1 MLVARRHCAPYA
13 ASLYLLSTRS
23 SVRTEPR
30 PSHVTDTPEP
40 PENMDEMGPTPPGPG
55 GPSIDIAA
63 EMKTSFIDYAMSVI
77 ISRAIPD
84 LRDGLKPVHRRILFA
99 MHETGNTHDKPYRK
113 SARPVGDVM
122 GQYHPHGDSAIYDA
136 LVRMAQSFSMSLP
149 LLDGQGNFGSMDG
162 DNPAAMRYT
171 EVRMAPPAQ
180 YMLADIDKD
189 TVDFQDNYDGKQQEP
204 SVLPARFPNML
215 VNGAAGIAVGMATNI
230 PPHNLGEVI
239 DGTIL
244 LIDNPEATIDELHE
258 RIKGPD
264 FPTGGTVYGLN
275 AVREFYQTGRG
286 KIKVRGKAEI
296 EEDDNGK
303 ARIIITEIPYALNKT
318 LLIQKMVHLVRDKKL
333 EGISDIRDESGK
345 EGIRLVIELKRNAVP
360 NVLLNNIYKHT
371 QMESTFGGIMLAIDK
386 GKPRVMNL
394 KESLQ
399 CFIDH
404 RFEVITRR
412 TQFDLDKAKA
422 RAHILEG
429 YLLAMDNMDEVV
441 RIIRDSKN
449 REEAQERLIE
459 KFAFSEIQAKA
470 ILDMRLYQLTGLE
483 RDKIEAEYA
492 ELMKLIEYLEDLLA
506 HPEKIYGV
514 IKDDLEQ
521 IRAKYG
527 DIRRTELSID
537 EGEIDIEDL
546 IADEPCVITLSN
558 TGYIKRVPTDTYRQQ
573 RRGGKG
579 VVGMGTKDEDFVE
592 HIFSAS
598 THDYLLCFTEAGR
611 MYWLKA
617 YYVPE
622 GTRQSRGRSLA
633 NVLQMAQDER
643 LAAILCVRELDD
655 DSHNLIMATRK
666 GVVKKTILSAYK
678 NVRVAGINAINID
691 EDDQLI
697 GVKLTNGDDQII
709 LSMRNGKA
717 IRFNEKDARAM
728 GRVARGVRG
737 VRLEGDDE
745 VVTVEIVDNE
755 ATMMAITENGYG
767 KRTSFDE
774 YRTQTRGGK
783 GIISI
788 QTTERNGKVVSAHAV
803 TDDHRLMLISE
814 AGQMICIGASDLRV
828 IGRNTQGVRLFNLK
842 EGDKLV
848 SAAVLAPEEELPVV
862 PEGTEGETPVA
873 EADAP
878 SDHTAEAESEDK
890 VDE

>member
-1 MLVARRHCAPYA
+1 M
-13 ASLYLLSTRS
+13 
-23 SVRTEPR
+23 
-30 PSHVTDTPEP
+30 
-40 PENMDEMGPTPPGPG
+40 ENSNERIDLINIEDEMQR
-55 GPSIDIAA
+55 AY
-63 EMKTSFIDYAMSVI
+63 IDYSMSVI
-77 ISRAIPD
+77 VGRALPD
-84 LRDGLKPVHRRILFA
+84 ARDGLKPGNRRILYA
-99 MHETGNTHDKPYRK
+99 MKERGWTHNKAYVKCAKVVGEVIGN
-113 SARPVGDVM
+113 
-122 GQYHPHGDSAIYDA
+122 YHPHGDTAVYDTM
-136 LVRMAQSFSMSLP
+136 VRMAQDFAMRGMLI
-149 LLDGQGNFGSMDG
+149 DGQGNFGSIDG
-162 DNPAAMRYT
+162 DRAAAYRYT
-171 EVRMAPPAQ
+171 ECRLRPLAEE
-180 YMLADIDKD
+180 MLADIDKE
-189 TVDFQDNYDGKQQEP
+189 TVDMRPNFDESLMEP
-204 SVLPARFPNML
+204 SVLPARVPNLL
-215 VNGAAGIAVGMATNI
+215 VNGSTGIAVGMATNI

-239 DGTIL
+239 DGTIC
-244 LIDNPEATIDELHE
+244 LIDNPDATIDELHE
-258 RIKGPD
+258 LIKGPD

-296 EEDDNGK
+296 EEDDSGK

-394 KESLQ
+394 KETLQ

-404 RFEVITRR
+404 RFDVITRR
-412 TQFDLDKAKA
+412 TEFDLEKARA

-449 REEAQERLIE
+449 REEAQDRLMA
-459 KFAFSEIQAKA
+459 KFGFSEIQAKA

-492 ELMKLIEYLEDLLA
+492 ELKKLMEYLEDLLA

-514 IKDDLEQ
+514 IKEDLEQ

-527 DIRRTELSID
+527 DVRRTDLSID

-579 VVGMGTKDEDFVE
+579 VVGMSTKDEDFVE
-592 HIFSAS
+592 HVFSAS

-633 NVLQMAQDER
+633 NVLQMAQDEK

-655 DSHNLIMATRK
+655 DTHNLIMATKK

-697 GVKLTNGDDQII
+697 GVKLTNGEDEII

-717 IRFNEKDARAM
+717 IRFKEQDARPM

-745 VVTVEIVDNE
+745 VVTVEIVDTA

-774 YRTQTRGGK
+774 YRTQSRGGK

-803 TDDHRLMLISE
+803 TDEHRIMLISE
-814 AGQMICIGASDLRV
+814 GGQMICIGASDLRI

-848 SAAVLAPEEELPVV
+848 SAAILEPEEED
-862 PEGTEGETPVA
+862 EGDSADGETPVA
-873 EADAP
+873 VPGAEEPADE
-878 SDHTAEAESEDK
+878 TSE
-890 VDE
+890 

>member
-1 MLVARRHCAPYA
+1 M
-13 ASLYLLSTRS
+13 
-23 SVRTEPR
+23 
-30 PSHVTDTPEP
+30 
-40 PENMDEMGPTPPGPG
+40 ENINERIDLINIEDEMQR
-55 GPSIDIAA
+55 AY
-63 EMKTSFIDYAMSVI
+63 IDYSMSVI
-77 ISRAIPD
+77 VGRALPD
-84 LRDGLKPVHRRILFA
+84 ARDGLKPGNRRILYA
-99 MHETGNTHDKPYRK
+99 MKERGWTHNKAYVKCAKVVGEVIGN
-113 SARPVGDVM
+113 
-122 GQYHPHGDSAIYDA
+122 YHPHGDSAVYDTM
-136 LVRMAQSFSMSLP
+136 VRMAQEWAMRGMLIE
-149 LLDGQGNFGSMDG
+149 GQGNFGSIDG
-162 DNPAAMRYT
+162 DRAAAYRYT
-171 EVRMAPPAQ
+171 ECRLRPLAEE
-180 YMLADIDKD
+180 MLADIDKD
-189 TVDFQDNYDGKQQEP
+189 TVDMRPNFDESLMEP
-204 SVLPARFPNML
+204 SVLPARVPNLL
-215 VNGAAGIAVGMATNI
+215 VNGSTGIAVGMATNI

-244 LIDNPEATIDELHE
+244 LIDNPEATIDELHDL
-258 RIKGPD
+258 IKGPD

-296 EEDDNGK
+296 EEDDSGK

-360 NVLLNNIYKHT
+360 NVLLNNIYKQT

-394 KESLQ
+394 KETLQ

-412 TQFDLDKAKA
+412 TQFDLDKANA

-449 REEAQERLIE
+449 RDEAQSRLMA
-459 KFAFSEIQAKA
+459 KFGFSEIQAKA

-492 ELMKLIEYLEDLLA
+492 ELKKLIEYLEDLLA
-506 HPEKIYGV
+506 HPEKIFGV
-514 IKDDLEQ
+514 MKEDLEL

-527 DIRRTELSID
+527 EPRKTDLSID

-579 VVGMGTKDEDFVE
+579 VVGMNTKDEDFVE
-592 HIFSAS
+592 HVFTAS

-633 NVLQMAQDER
+633 NVLQMAQDEK

-655 DSHNLIMATRK
+655 DAHNLIMATK
-666 GVVKKTILSAYK
+666 QGVVKKTVLSAYK

-691 EDDQLI
+691 DDDQLI
-697 GVKLTNGDDQII
+697 GVKLTNGEDEII
-709 LSMRNGKA
+709 LSMKNGKA
-717 IRFNEKDARAM
+717 IRFREQDARPM

-745 VVTVEIVDNE
+745 VVTVEIVNNE

-774 YRTQTRGGK
+774 YRLQSRGGK

-803 TDDHRLMLISE
+803 TDEHRLMLISE
-814 AGQMICIGASDLRV
+814 GGQMICIGASDLRV
-828 IGRNTQGVRLFNLK
+828 IGRNTQGVRLFNLR

-848 SAAVLAPEEELPVV
+848 SAAILDPEEETAEAQEV
-862 PEGTEGETPVA
+862 PEGEVVEGVELEAPAAEETTEE
-873 EADAP
+873 
-878 SDHTAEAESEDK
+878 
-890 VDE
+890 

>member
-1 MLVARRHCAPYA
+1 M
-13 ASLYLLSTRS
+13 
-23 SVRTEPR
+23 
-30 PSHVTDTPEP
+30 
-40 PENMDEMGPTPPGPG
+40 ENTNERIDLINIEDEMQR
-55 GPSIDIAA
+55 AY
-63 EMKTSFIDYAMSVI
+63 IDYSMSVI
-77 ISRAIPD
+77 VGRALPD
-84 LRDGLKPVHRRILFA
+84 VRDGMKPGNRRILYA
-99 MHETGNTHDKPYRK
+99 MKERGWTHNKAYVKCAKVVGEVIGN
-113 SARPVGDVM
+113 
-122 GQYHPHGDSAIYDA
+122 YHPHGDTAVYDTM
-136 LVRMAQSFSMSLP
+136 VRMAQDFAMRGMLI
-149 LLDGQGNFGSMDG
+149 DGQGNFGSIDG
-162 DNPAAMRYT
+162 DRAAAYRYT
-171 EVRMAPPAQ
+171 ECRLRPLAEE
-180 YMLADIDKD
+180 MLADIDKE
-189 TVDFQDNYDGKQQEP
+189 TVDMRPNFDESLMEP
-204 SVLPARFPNML
+204 SVLPARVPNLL
-215 VNGAAGIAVGMATNI
+215 VNGSTGIAVGMATNI

-244 LIDNPEATIDELHE
+244 LIDNPEATVDELHE
-258 RIKGPD
+258 LIKGPD

-275 AVREFYQTGRG
+275 AVREFYTTGRG
-286 KIKVRGKAEI
+286 KIKVRGKADI
-296 EEDDNGK
+296 EEDDSGK

-360 NVLLNNIYKHT
+360 NVLLNNIFKHT
-371 QMESTFGGIMLAIDK
+371 QMEQTFGGIMLAIDK

-394 KESLQ
+394 KEVLQ

-412 TQFDLDKAKA
+412 TEFDLDKANA

-449 REEAQERLIE
+449 REEAQERLMT
-459 KFAFSEIQAKA
+459 KFGFSEIQAKA

-492 ELMKLIEYLEDLLA
+492 ELKKLIDYLEDLLA
-506 HPEKIYGV
+506 NPEKIYGV
-514 IKDDLEQ
+514 IKEDLGQ

-527 DIRRTELSID
+527 DIRRTDLSID

-579 VVGMGTKDEDFVE
+579 VVGMSTKDEDFVE

-622 GTRQSRGRSLA
+622 GSRQSRGRSLA
-633 NVLQMAQDER
+633 NVLQMTQDEK

-655 DSHNLIMATRK
+655 QDHNLIMATRK
-666 GVVKKTILSAYK
+666 GIIKKTVLAAYK
-678 NVRVAGINAINID
+678 NVRVAGVKAINID
-691 EDDQLI
+691 EDDELI
-697 GVKLTNGDDQII
+697 GVQLTNGENEII
-709 LSMRNGKA
+709 LSMKNGKA
-717 IRFNEKDARAM
+717 IRFKETDARPL
-728 GRVARGVRG
+728 GRVSRGVKG
-737 VRLEGDDE
+737 VTLTGDDE
-745 VVTVEIVDNE
+745 VVTIEIVDTE
-755 ATMMAITENGYG
+755 STMMAITENGYG

-774 YRTQTRGGK
+774 YRLQSRGGK

-803 TDDHRLMLISE
+803 TDEHRLMLISE
-814 AGQMICIGASDLRV
+814 GGQMICIGASDLRI

-842 EGDKLV
+842 EGDKIV
-848 SAAVLAPEEELPVV
+848 SAAVLDPEDESPEEGALAPEA
-862 PEGTEGETPVA
+862 A
-873 EADAP
+873 EAMQGQAPAVDADAATGESAP
-878 SDHTAEAESEDK
+878 LDNAEEQGE
-890 VDE
+890 

>member
-1 MLVARRHCAPYA
+1 
-13 ASLYLLSTRS
+13 
-23 SVRTEPR
+23 
-30 PSHVTDTPEP
+30 
-40 PENMDEMGPTPPGPG
+40 
-55 GPSIDIAA
+55 
-63 EMKTSFIDYAMSVI
+63 
-77 ISRAIPD
+77 
-84 LRDGLKPVHRRILFA
+84 
-99 MHETGNTHDKPYRK
+99 
-113 SARPVGDVM
+113 
-122 GQYHPHGDSAIYDA
+122 
-136 LVRMAQSFSMSLP
+136 
-149 LLDGQGNFGSMDG
+149 
-162 DNPAAMRYT
+162 
-171 EVRMAPPAQ
+171 
-180 YMLADIDKD
+180 
-189 TVDFQDNYDGKQQEP
+189 
-204 SVLPARFPNML
+204 
-215 VNGAAGIAVGMATNI
+215 MATNI

-258 RIKGPD
+258 LIKGPD

-275 AVREFYQTGRG
+275 AVRDFYTTGRG
-286 KIKVRGKAEI
+286 KIKVRGKADI

-371 QMESTFGGIMLAIDK
+371 QMEQTFGGIMLAIDK

-394 KESLQ
+394 KETLQ

-404 RFEVITRR
+404 RFDVITRR
-412 TQFDLDKAKA
+412 TEFDLNKAKA

-449 REEAQERLIE
+449 REEAQDRLMA
-459 KFAFSEIQAKA
+459 KFGFSEIQAKA

-483 RDKIEAEYA
+483 RDKIESEYA
-492 ELMKLIEYLEDLLA
+492 ELKKLMEYLQDLLD

-514 IKDDLEQ
+514 IKEDLEQ

-527 DIRRTELSID
+527 EIRRTDLSIN

-579 VVGMGTKDEDFVE
+579 VVGMSTKDEDFVE

-633 NVLQMAQDER
+633 NVLQMAQDEK

-655 DSHNLIMATRK
+655 DAHNLIMATKK
-666 GVVKKTILSAYK
+666 GVVKKTVLSAYK

-691 EDDQLI
+691 DDDRLI
-697 GVKLTNGDDQII
+697 GVKLTNGENEII

-717 IRFNEKDARAM
+717 IRFKEKDARAM

-745 VVTVEIVDNE
+745 VVTVEIVDTA

-767 KRTSFDE
+767 KRTSFDA
-774 YRTQTRGGK
+774 YRVQSRGGK

-803 TDDHRLMLISE
+803 TDAHRLMLISE
-814 AGQMICIGASDLRV
+814 GGQMICIGASDLRI

-848 SAAVLAPEEELPVV
+848 SAAILEPDEDGPEEEATFESAGDEPAASE
-862 PEGTEGETPVA
+862 PGA
-873 EADAP
+873 E
-878 SDHTAEAESEDK
+878 
-890 VDE
+890 